1 MQGYFIIPVAIFAI
15 CSSTLV
21 IMLPVAIKP
30 TPAIIA
36 LVTTGVGVPV
46 YIFLVM
52 ETPRRLRPMI
62 LDRISSKLTILCG
75 INFNLVRL
83 LRYSWM
89 SLI

>member
-21 IMLPVAIKP
+21 IVLPVAIKP

-62 LDRISSKLTILCG
+62 LDRISSKLMTLSG
-75 INFNLVRL
+75 VKF
-83 LRYSWM
+83 
-89 SLI
+89 